1 MSDARESE
9 TGGLEPLPD
18 LPESEHLAELPPDV
32 PTRAPMEA
40 PAPGAP
46 AGGARGPSK
55 PRELERAPIVLRKA
69 ALILAIASL
78 FPWLQPGGW
87 TLDGIL
93 AKLIVALGG
102 YVFYTAV
109 LHRHG
114 DAVPGPL
121 AKLGGLHRLAL
132 DLLAIV
138 IALVGLFFTLGDPL
152 RFAPIVERASLAVGL
167 AAWCQVLD
175 YEKGG
180 KFNPVLGLTIP
191 LFGIAALVR
200 LITVFTAFDPK
211 SDVFTAIGDVGVLAA
226 AGIAGYTMFIALK
239 EAKAHGEAKKR
250 AAQEARMA
258 ARKTRTAGEGAQ
270 PKPPPRAGGS

>member
-9 TGGLEPLPD
+9 AGGLEPLPD
-18 LPESEHLAELPPDV
+18 LPDHEPLAELPPDV
-32 PTRAPMEA
+32 PARAPMEV

-46 AGGARGPSK
+46 AAGARGPSK

-87 TLDGIL
+87 TLHGIL

-132 DLLAIV
+132 DLLAVV
-138 IALVGLFFTLGDPL
+138 IALVGLFFTMGEPL
-152 RFAPIVERASLAVGL
+152 RFGPIVERASLAVGL

-191 LFGIAALVR
+191 LFGIAALAR
-200 LITVFTAFDPK
+200 LITLFTAEF
-211 SDVFTAIGDVGVLAA
+211 DVFTAIGDVGVLAA
-226 AGIAGYTMFIALK
+226 SGIAGYTMFIAMK

-270 PKPPPRAGGS
+270 PRPPPRAGGT

>member
-18 LPESEHLAELPPDV
+18 LPESEPLAELPAGAQAQPAA
-32 PTRAPMEA
+32 AP
-40 PAPGAP
+40 PA
-46 AGGARGPSK
+46 GARGPSK

-132 DLLAIV
+132 DLLAVV
-138 IALVGLFFTLGDPL
+138 IALVGLFFTMREPLG
-152 RFAPIVERASLAVGL
+152 FAPVVERASLAIGL

-200 LITVFTAFDPK
+200 LITVFTAFDPS
-211 SDVFTAIGDVGVLAA
+211 SDIFTAIGDVGVLAA
-226 AGIAGYTMFIALK
+226 AGIAGYTMVIAMK

-250 AAQEARMA
+250 AAQEARVA

-270 PKPPPRAGGS
+270 PRPPPGAGGT